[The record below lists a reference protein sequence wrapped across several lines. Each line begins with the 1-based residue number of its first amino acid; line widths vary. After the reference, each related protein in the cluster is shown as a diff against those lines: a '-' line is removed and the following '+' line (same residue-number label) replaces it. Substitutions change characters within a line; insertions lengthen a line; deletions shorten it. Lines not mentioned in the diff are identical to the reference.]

1 MSNKGL
7 KKTNEFK
14 RVFSQ
19 GNRRYGR
26 YIIVYILSGPQEGSR
41 VGFIVK
47 KSIGKAVQRNKI
59 KRRLREIWRLKGRE
73 LTTAS
78 DVVILAKK
86 EITEASFEEIEEE
99 LVRLLEGNKP
109 GKAKQ

>member
-1 MSNKGL
+1 MKEGL
-7 KKTNEFK
+7 KKANEFK

-26 YIIVYILSGPQEGSR
+26 YVILYLLSGDQENNR

-59 KRRLREIWRLKGRE
+59 KRRLREIWRLKGKE
-73 LTTAS
+73 IITGS
-78 DVVILAKK
+78 DIIILAKK
-86 EITEASFEEIEEE
+86 EILEASFAEIEQEV
-99 LVRLLEGNKP
+99 VRLLEGNNLNRTRE
-109 GKAKQ
+109 

>member
-1 MSNKGL
+1 LSKEGL

-26 YIIVYILSGPQEGSR
+26 YIIVYILLSEQREGSGGSR
-41 VGFIVK
+41 AGFIVK

-59 KRRLREIWRLKGRE
+59 KRILREIWRLEGKE
-73 LTTAS
+73 LITGS
-78 DVVILAKK
+78 DVIILAKK
-86 EITEASFEEIEEE
+86 EITEASFTEIKQD
-99 LVRLLEGNKP
+99 LIRLLEKNNTT
-109 GKAKQ
+109 

>member
-1 MSNKGL
+1 MSNESL

-14 RVFSQ
+14 KVFSQ

-26 YIIVYILSGPQEGSR
+26 YVILYILPGEKDDNR

-59 KRRLREIWRLKGRE
+59 KRRLREIWRLKGKE
-73 LTTAS
+73 IITGS
-78 DVVILAKK
+78 DVIILAKK
-86 EITEASFEEIEEE
+86 EIVEASFAEIEQEV
-99 LVRLLEGNKP
+99 VRLLRGNN
-109 GKAKQ
+109 